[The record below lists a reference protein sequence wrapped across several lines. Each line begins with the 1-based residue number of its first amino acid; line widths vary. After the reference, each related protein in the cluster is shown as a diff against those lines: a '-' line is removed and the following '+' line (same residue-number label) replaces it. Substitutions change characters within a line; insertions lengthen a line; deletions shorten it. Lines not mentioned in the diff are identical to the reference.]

1 MKELSWSIHDVVPAT
16 YASRLFYTLGFRG
29 AVHDTLTQKSDL
41 FALSILYHPT
51 VCASYRPSA
60 AAAAIVAVVLCDEFA
75 NVDACGVLR
84 RVGEVFHGEQLN
96 LTQERHDGVGREVFH
111 SGQLVSDADGIGI
124 EPRFDENAARA
135 CVLDLETFRE
145 ALANSARR

>member
-1 MKELSWSIHDVVPAT
+1 M
-16 YASRLFYTLGFRG
+16 
-29 AVHDTLTQKSDL
+29 
-41 FALSILYHPT
+41 
-51 VCASYRPSA
+51 
-60 AAAAIVAVVLCDEFA
+60 LCDEFA

-96 LTQERHDGVGREVFH
+96 LTQERHDGVSVRQERHDGVGREVFH